1 MNLNIGYAGLKHAG
15 VSIALV
21 VAISLFCWGMKKRKV
36 NKLKK
41 KFFEQN
47 GGLTLQQRLY
57 SSSSRRQS
65 HETTQIFSAEELKK
79 ATNNYHESRVIGQ
92 GGYGIVYKGILP
104 TKNVVAVKK
113 SKFGAQKVNEQ
124 FINEVVMLLQVNHR
138 NVVKLLGCCLETDA
152 FTCL

>member
-1 MNLNIGYAGLKHAG
+1 MG
-15 VSIALV
+15 
-21 VAISLFCWGMKKRKV
+21 AISLACWGTKKRKV

-104 TKNVVAVKK
+104 TKKVVAVKK
-113 SKFGAQKVNEQ
+113 SKFGA
-124 FINEVVMLLQVNHR
+124 
-138 NVVKLLGCCLETDA
+138 
-152 FTCL
+152 